1 MSETGRGDGRSLFL
15 ICPKKSFAARQGL
28 HLTCTNHCLTET
40 ALYFVAFLAALAS
53 NIRSLRP
60 IRSLRSCHPA
70 SRFGAD
76 SKLVYKYFISFL
88 CNGMRHEFGG
98 AMSMMMMPQ
107 PLPQSHTPQD
117 TKCPWPRIEKENVR
131 PTDSTHAHRLT
142 PERQGKEMNKTCSQ
156 GPEASLA
163 APGKAKDTKKT
174 SDAKASQFLQ
184 TMSAKKNSMHR
195 RTNKQT
201 KAKHK
206 SCSHRYL
213 KQPQQCQGSQ
223 RTLRRPG
230 SRPE

>member
-1 MSETGRGDGRSLFL
+1 MQKPNASMLHV
-15 ICPKKSFAARQGL
+15 IQGL
-28 HLTCTNHCLTET
+28 HLTCTNHRLTET
-40 ALYFVAFLAALAS
+40 ALYFVVFLAALAS

-131 PTDSTHAHRLT
+131 PTDSTHARQAHTGKTRQRNEQNTQPRARSELGSARESKGHQEDLRRKDFT
-142 PERQGKEMNKTCSQ
+142 VFADHERQEELNAQ
-156 GPEASLA
+156 AH
-163 APGKAKDTKKT
+163 
-174 SDAKASQFLQ
+174 Q
-184 TMSAKKNSMHR
+184 
-195 RTNKQT
+195 
-201 KAKHK
+201 
-206 SCSHRYL
+206 
-213 KQPQQCQGSQ
+213 
-223 RTLRRPG
+223 
-230 SRPE
+230 